1 MKILYS
7 LLFFIFSSYNPIFS
21 QGDSARKGKRPT
33 IMVKPSNIWL
43 NKNKYLNSFDN
54 QGQIAFVPDYE
65 KALNESLELKLAI
78 SAINNLYSERSYPLK
93 SLEQV
98 LKSIKIDEAEIQ
110 VLASKSGFSVEENL
124 IDKIRRTANA
134 DIELDLTWVLNQSG
148 PQKNVTLIIEALD
161 AYTGKS
167 IASVTGIGRPSFSSD
182 IQILLKESILANID
196 NFNSQLQ
203 RYFDDLLQNGRETVL
218 KVSVFGDSE
227 FDLES
232 VVKSSDLSFQGEI
245 GELIEKWLDVNT
257 VNGQYSTSTITDRSA
272 FFEQV
277 RIPLFNKDGLLID
290 SRRFYRGILET
301 LQKTDKNV
309 TAKLITRGLGEVRII
324 LGSK

>member
-1 MKILYS
+1 M
-7 LLFFIFSSYNPIFS
+7 
-21 QGDSARKGKRPT
+21 DSTRKGKRPT
-33 IMVKPSNIWL
+33 IIVKPSNIWL
-43 NKNKYLNSFDN
+43 NKNKYLNTFDN
-54 QGQIAFVPDYE
+54 QGQNVFVPDYE
-65 KALNESLELKLAI
+65 KALNENLEIKLVIA
-78 SAINNLYSERSYPLK
+78 AINNLYSERSYPLK

-98 LKSIKIDEAEIQ
+98 LKGIKIDETEIQ
-110 VLASKSGFSVEENL
+110 VLTSKSGASVEENL

-134 DIELDLTWVLNQSG
+134 DIELDLTWELNQNG
-148 PQKNVTLIIEALD
+148 PQKSITLIIEALD
-161 AYTGKS
+161 TYTGKS
-167 IASVTGIGRPSFSSD
+167 IASVTGIGRPSLSAD
-182 IQILLKESILANID
+182 IQILLKESLLANID

-227 FDLES
+227 IDLES
-232 VVKSSDLSFQGEI
+232 EVKSSDLAFQGEI

-257 VNGQYSTSTITDRSA
+257 VNGQYSTSTLTDRYA

-277 RIPLFNKDGLLID
+277 RIPMFNKDGLSID
-290 SRRFYRGILET
+290 SRRFFRGILET

-309 TAKLITRGLGEVRII
+309 SAKLITRGLGEARII